1 MRSATR
7 CMLNSV
13 LTDLNLEDNEIGV
26 EGAKAIADALR
37 VNGALTEVGAFLN
50 LAPWR
55 VGLACFSLSP
65 PLCIRAQVD
74 LRANAT
80 GEEAKA
86 ALREIAEG
94 RPSLAGLA
102 LKL

>member
-1 MRSATR
+1 VE
-7 CMLNSV
+7 L
-13 LTDLNLEDNEIGV
+13 EIGN
-26 EGAKAIADALR
+26 EGAKAIGDALR
-37 VNGALTEVGAFLN
+37 VNGVLTEVRAFLN
-50 LAPWR
+50 PGR

-65 PLCIRAQVD
+65 SLHARQVD
-74 LRANAT
+74 LRVNAT

-94 RPSLAGLA
+94 RPSLA